1 MFDSVTPYQ
10 VLCESHR
17 NQFNYI
23 YTLKIP
29 PSLKGLINIQKFNQN
44 KTFEIEVHSRIP
56 EGECGNQLNIS
67 KSE

>member
-1 MFDSVTPYQ
+1 MFDSITPYQ
-10 VLCESHR
+10 VLRESHR
-17 NQFNYI
+17 NQYNYI

-29 PSLKGLINIQKFNQN
+29 PSLKGFINIQKINQN

-56 EGECGNQLNIS
+56 ESECGNQLNIS